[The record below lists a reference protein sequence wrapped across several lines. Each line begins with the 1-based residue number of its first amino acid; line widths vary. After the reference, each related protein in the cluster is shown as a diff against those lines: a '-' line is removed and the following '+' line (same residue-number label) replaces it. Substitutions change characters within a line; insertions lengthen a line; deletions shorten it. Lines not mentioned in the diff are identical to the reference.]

1 MLMISLSISLFL
13 FLAVCLVCYKIMG
26 PSDFGVYRTHIKE
39 HDARQLEK
47 VTVSLPDVGRGGP
60 GLRKNPVSDADLEHE
75 YLDAGLSV
83 LRCKKCGKTYRLE
96 EKVGFRKHL
105 NYHAHKEKNYV
116 YVCSQCTKTFSD
128 HSNLKRHVQSVH
140 EKQVF
145 RQVELLLNI
154 PYKSNGLFKGL

>member
-1 MLMISLSISLFL
+1 
-13 FLAVCLVCYKIMG
+13 MG
-26 PSDFGVYRTHIKE
+26 PSDFNIYRQHMKE

-47 VTVSLPDVGRGGP
+47 VTVSVPEVGRGGP
-60 GLRKNPVSDADLEHE
+60 GLRKSHTSDADLERE
-75 YLDAGLSV
+75 YLDSSLSL

-105 NYHAHKEKNYV
+105 NYHALKEKNYV
-116 YVCSQCTKTFSD
+116 YVCSTCSKSFSD

-145 RQVELLLNI
+145 RQVLGPFSVFINSTYRKTQPLSLKRLCDEI
-154 PYKSNGLFKGL
+154 TQII